1 LEEFLPLLPLD
12 AEDED
17 VEPEVIPGD
26 PLSDIILEDR
36 REWRQYPFVSICVIM
51 CTQYVHIIRAPSMET
66 VKIGM
71 REFRS
76 KLAQYLLEADTP
88 IAITRHGETVG
99 FFIPARPKRAEAEK
113 AALQDA
119 AERFDRLLAESGV
132 TEEELVADFKTW
144 RAKKRKRA

>member
-1 LEEFLPLLPLD
+1 
-12 AEDED
+12 
-17 VEPEVIPGD
+17 
-26 PLSDIILEDR
+26 
-36 REWRQYPFVSICVIM
+36 
-51 CTQYVHIIRAPSMET
+51 MET

-76 KLAQYLLEADTP
+76 KLAQYLLEVDTP
-88 IAITRHGETVG
+88 IAITRHGDTVG
-99 FFIPARPKRAEAEK
+99 FFILARPKRTEAEK
-113 AALQDA
+113 AALKDA

>member
-1 LEEFLPLLPLD
+1 
-12 AEDED
+12 
-17 VEPEVIPGD
+17 
-26 PLSDIILEDR
+26 
-36 REWRQYPFVSICVIM
+36 
-51 CTQYVHIIRAPSMET
+51 MET
-66 VKIGM
+66 IRIGI